1 MDQQAEAILLTPAA
15 FEAIML
21 HSQTMVRRVIVGPLY
36 PPPEE
41 CNDRCQEVRLA
52 AWRRAKGGLTP
63 FVAADELDNTR
74 LAQISSYREI
84 PVAIRAWLRT
94 TAFNQAG
101 AAITSR
107 RRRAKRVTRLLP
119 LHEERPELDACGQ
132 PRLFTDETKDIAF
145 DNVALQSALAGLKPE
160 IRDCLLL
167 HVVYEL
173 TVQEV
178 AHLRGLKIETVRKRI
193 ARAKD
198 FIRERCQATAEER
211 ARQGDQR

>member
-1 MDQQAEAILLTPAA
+1 MDQQTDAILLTPAA

-21 HSQTMVRRVIVGPLY
+21 HSQAMVRRVIIGPLY

-41 CNDRCQEVRLA
+41 CNDSCQEVRLA
-52 AWRRAKGGLTP
+52 AWRRARSGLPP
-63 FVAADELDNTR
+63 FVAADEVENTR
-74 LAQISSYREI
+74 LAQISCYREI

-101 AAITSR
+101 AAIMSR
-107 RRRAKRVTRLLP
+107 RRRAERVTRLLP
-119 LHEERPELDACGQ
+119 LHEERPELDGFGR

-145 DNVALQSALAGLKPE
+145 DNVALQAALAGLSPDA
-160 IRDCLLL
+160 RDCLLL

-173 TVQEV
+173 TVAEV
-178 AHLRGLKIETVRKRI
+178 AQLRDVNIETVRKRI
-193 ARAKD
+193 ARAKM
-198 FIRERCQATAEER
+198 FIRERCQATADER